1 MAQFVQAA
9 PRFEAAGA
17 RVVVVGNGSV
27 GSLGRMAEGK
37 AEAVTFLTD
46 PDKEAYQALSL
57 LHGMGGLKG
66 LGMVTSGLRAWRAG
80 HRQSRLQGDP
90 LQQGGVF
97 VIATGGAAIYEQR
110 STTAGDHA
118 DIESVLQAVQGI
130 P

>member
-1 MAQFVQAA
+1 M
-9 PRFEAAGA
+9 
-17 RVVVVGNGSV
+17 VVGNGSV
-27 GSLGRMAEGK
+27 SSLGRMAEGK

-97 VIATGGAAIYEQR
+97 VIAPGGAARDER
-110 STTAGDHA
+110 RGTGAGDDA
-118 DIESVLQAVQGI
+118 EIESVVQGVQGI